1 MDYFKA
7 LTDLL
12 KTEQAED
19 RRLYREMAETASI
32 SDRRAGGLAWYPI
45 AIRDTEMGRGD
56 YLTVEVERTTHQDIT
71 HQLRFGASAA
81 LFSNHDIQNDR
92 VEGTISFQSG
102 NKLKITLNT
111 DELPEW
117 TRNGK
122 LGIDLLFD
130 DNSYSEMFGALRQ
143 AGALVEKAKEG
154 RLVRVLTGQQVPEF
168 EVEGGT
174 GIAPERANGSAA
186 TASKATERPNGNGAV
201 ASRLNPSQQAAV
213 TKILSANDLAIV
225 HGPPGT
231 GKTTTL
237 VQAIKAL
244 VRRDRERVLVV
255 APSNTAVDLLS
266 EKLADEGLNVLRV
279 GNPARVSERLLS
291 LTLDSRMAE
300 HSGIKEIKKLK
311 KKASEFRDMAHK
323 YKRNFG
329 KAEREQ
335 RKALFDEARNVLK
348 EVERLEQFIL
358 DDVVAKA
365 QVVTATLVGAN
376 HYTVRGLRYRTVVI
390 DEAGQALEPACWI
403 PILKADRVVL
413 AGDHCQLPPTIKSEE
428 AARGLAAT
436 QTRGGTAT
444 TQTNGGPGPAVQ
456 GGLSTTLLEKNV
468 ALHPEAVV
476 LLEEQYRMHA
486 TIMGY
491 SSGVFYADR
500 LKAHPSVAAH
510 LLFEGDGP
518 LAFVDTAG
526 CGFDEKPEG
535 AGLTNPEEAAF
546 LIKHATRL
554 VSELSGRFEKDA
566 TEFPTIAIISPYRN
580 QVHLLQELLLHS
592 AVLRRYAH
600 KITVNT
606 IDSFQ
611 GQERDIVYIGMTRSN
626 ADSKIGFLSDIRR
639 MNVAMTRA
647 RKKLVVIGDS
657 GTLSRLPFY
666 ANFISYAEQ
675 REAYLSAWEFV
686 EL

>member
-19 RRLYREMAETASI
+19 RRLYRELAETASI
-32 SDRRAGGLAWYPI
+32 NDRRAGGLAWYPI

-71 HQLRFGASAA
+71 HQLRFGASAV
-81 LFSNHDIQNDR
+81 LFSNHDAQNDR

-102 NKLKITLNT
+102 NRLKITLNT

-130 DNSYSEMFGALRQ
+130 DNSYTEMFGALRQ
-143 AGALVEKAKEG
+143 AGAVVEKVQEG
-154 RLVRVLTGQQVPEF
+154 RLMRVLTGQQTAGF
-168 EVEGGT
+168 QVEETRAAGRTDAGAET
-174 GIAPERANGSAA
+174 GPGADHSHERGWHA
-186 TASKATERPNGNGAV
+186 
-201 ASRLNPSQQAAV
+201 LNPSQQAAV
-213 TKILSANDLAIV
+213 SKILAANDVAIV

-244 VRRDRERVLVV
+244 ARRDGERVLVV

-300 HSGIKEIKKLK
+300 HSSIKEIKKLK
-311 KKASEFRDMAHK
+311 KKASEFKDMAHK

-348 EVERLEQFIL
+348 EVERMEQYIL
-358 DDVVAKA
+358 DDVLAKA
-365 QVVTATLVGAN
+365 QIVTATLVGAN
-376 HYTVRGLRYRTVVI
+376 HYTVRNLRYRTVVI

-403 PILKADRVVL
+403 PILKAERVVL
-413 AGDHCQLPPTIKSEE
+413 AGDHCQLPPTVKSEE
-428 AARGLAAT
+428 AARGLA
-436 QTRGGTAT
+436 
-444 TQTNGGPGPAVQ
+444 TNGGLG
-456 GGLSTTLLEKNV
+456 TTLLEKNV
-468 ALHPEAVV
+468 ALHPEAVT

-491 SSGVFYADR
+491 SSGVFYDSR

-510 LLFEGDGP
+510 SLFEGDGP
-518 LAFVDTAG
+518 LAFIDTAG

-546 LIKHATRL
+546 LIKHATQL
-554 VSELSGRFEKDA
+554 VNELSNRHENEAGQAGSVQAGA
-566 TEFPTIAIISPYRN
+566 TPTGSVPAEFPSIAIISPYRN
-580 QVHLLQELLLHS
+580 QVHLLQELLQHS

-600 KITVNT
+600 KISVNT

-666 ANFISYAEQ
+666 SDFISYAEQ
-675 REAYLSAWEFV
+675 REAYQSAWEFA
-686 EL
+686 E

>member
-1 MDYFKA
+1 MLPCGADDGGFAGATYLCPMDYFKA

-32 SDRRAGGLAWYPI
+32 NDRRAGGLAWYPI
-45 AIRDTEMGRGD
+45 AIRDTEIGRGD
-56 YLTVEVERTTHQDIT
+56 YLTIEVERTTHQDIT

-143 AGALVEKAKEG
+143 AGALLEKAQEG
-154 RLVRVLTGQQVPEF
+154 RLVRVLTGQQAPEF
-168 EVEGGT
+168 EVEGEDG
-174 GIAPERANGSAA
+174 GAPEKANGNARTASKTTERANGNGTGRNGVSA
-186 TASKATERPNGNGAV
+186 G
-201 ASRLNPSQQAAV
+201 LNSSQQAAV
-213 TKILSANDLAIV
+213 AKILSANDLAIV

-237 VQAIKAL
+237 VHAIKAL
-244 VRRDRERVLVV
+244 VRRDGERVLVV

-348 EVERLEQFIL
+348 EVERLEQYIL
-358 DDVVAKA
+358 DDVLAKA

-428 AARGLAAT
+428 AARG
-436 QTRGGTAT
+436 GF
-444 TQTNGGPGPAVQ
+444 
-456 GGLSTTLLEKNV
+456 STTLLEKNV

-491 SSGVFYADR
+491 SSGVFYEDR

-535 AGLTNPEEAAF
+535 SGLTNPEEAAF

-566 TEFPTIAIISPYRN
+566 AEFPTIAIISPYRN

-675 REAYLSAWEFV
+675 REAYMSAWEFV